1 MVSLYHA
8 YSSPAG
14 LGTAA
19 FVQIQGEG
27 GFTGLCTD
35 NEAFAEFVK
44 ETQVTSSA
52 PYDIDMPLV
61 SAQFRKSG
69 DVLERPTW
77 TIRAQDRQVVASWW
91 GLQAPLVGPPTLHPR
106 IVFTILVFAEKAGI
120 ELDGKAVAG
129 APYLRDVWAKSLG
142 TPRSSCV
149 FALAETMVRE

>member
-1 MVSLYHA
+1 M
-8 YSSPAG
+8 
-14 LGTAA
+14 
-19 FVQIQGEG
+19 
-27 GFTGLCTD
+27 
-35 NEAFAEFVK
+35 
-44 ETQVTSSA
+44 
-52 PYDIDMPLV
+52 
-61 SAQFRKSG
+61 
-69 DVLERPTW
+69 
-77 TIRAQDRQVVASWW
+77 ASWW